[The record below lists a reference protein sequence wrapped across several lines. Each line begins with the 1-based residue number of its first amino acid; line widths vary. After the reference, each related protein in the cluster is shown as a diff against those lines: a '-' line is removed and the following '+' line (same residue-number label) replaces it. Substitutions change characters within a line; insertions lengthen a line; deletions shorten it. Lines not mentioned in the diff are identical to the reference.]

1 MIESSITA
9 LPQIMRLPEV
19 MNTVGLSKPSIY
31 RLMAEGAF
39 PRQVG
44 LGAASVGWL
53 RSEVEAWIAARVSA
67 RDAGTM
73 EQAKLAA

>member
-1 MIESSITA
+1 MIESNIAA

-31 RLMAEGAF
+31 RLMGEGAF
-39 PRQVG
+39 PRQVR

-67 RDAGTM
+67 RDADTM